1 MESEIT
7 PKQLT
12 KDVWIVPCRLDKG
25 LKKYVPI
32 LSPMK
37 NSNES
42 QIFST
47 RKSWIPEE
55 DEMLTK
61 IIENNGA
68 RQWSAIAI
76 ELNQA
81 VHGCEP
87 IRKGKQCRERWLGH
101 LNPKIIKHSWS
112 AEEDSI
118 LLHKQSTLGNR
129 WSEISKY
136 LYGRTENQIKNR
148 WRKLSKDLKSN
159 SKKNIKNVFAEV
171 PIERM
176 LLDVELS
183 SLLLEYQSYNNIV
196 IDNKD

>member
-12 KDVWIVPCRLDKG
+12 KDVWVVPCRLDKA
-25 LKKYVPI
+25 LKKYIPI

-37 NSNES
+37 NSNEN
-42 QIFST
+42 QYFPT

-55 DEMLTK
+55 DEMLRK
-61 IIENNGA
+61 IIENNGP

-76 ELNQA
+76 ELNQV
-81 VHGCEP
+81 VHGSEP

-101 LNPKIIKHSWS
+101 LNPKILKKSWTT
-112 AEEDSI
+112 EEDSI
-118 LLHKQSTLGNR
+118 ILYRQSLLGNR
-129 WSEISKY
+129 WSEISKF
-136 LYGRTENQIKNR
+136 LSGRTENQIKNR
-148 WRKLSKDLKSN
+148 WRKLSKESKTKSLKN
-159 SKKNIKNVFAEV
+159 PKNVFTEV

-183 SLLLEYQSYNNIV
+183 SLLFQYQSYNNIV
-196 IDNKD
+196 IENKD